1 MVNKHIYR
9 TKTSSASKVMDQV
22 RFFGALA
29 KSPKTIGAVAPTSC
43 ETADLM
49 ASNITRPN
57 KLPVLELGP
66 GTGAITKAILN
77 HGVAEK
83 DLYAVE
89 YNPKFCRELRS
100 RLPQSHIVEGN
111 AFDLDDALAHLG
123 DQEFDCVISGLPLLN
138 FDREMR
144 HQFLR
149 GALKRVPIGRPLVQF
164 SYGIKAP
171 IEVDDPKI
179 VVAKSRWVIRNLP
192 PTRVWTY
199 RYAADE

>member
-1 MVNKHIYR
+1 MNKHALK
-9 TKTSSASKVMDQV
+9 TKTSPVTKVMDQV

-29 KSPKTIGAVAPTSC
+29 KSPKTIGAVAPTSS

-57 KLPVLELGP
+57 QLPVLELGP
-66 GTGAITKAILN
+66 GTGAITNAILN

-89 YNPKFCRELRS
+89 FNPKFCRDLRA
-100 RLPQSHIVEGN
+100 RLPQAHIIEGN
-111 AFDLDDALAHLG
+111 AFELGCALAHLG
-123 DQEFDCVISGLPLLN
+123 EQEFDCVISGLPLLN
-138 FDREMR
+138 FDPAMR
-144 HQFLR
+144 QQFLM
-149 GALKRVPIGRPLVQF
+149 GALKRIPIGRPLVQF

-171 IEVDDPKI
+171 IEVSNPKI
-179 VVAKSRWVIRNLP
+179 KIAKSRWVIKNLP

-199 RYAADE
+199 RYATGK

>member
-1 MVNKHIYR
+1 MANKHYHR
-9 TKTSSASKVMDQV
+9 LRTSSATKVMDQV

-57 KLPVLELGP
+57 ELPVLELGP
-66 GTGAITKAILN
+66 GTGAITSAILR

-89 YNPKFCRELRS
+89 FNPKFCRDLRA
-100 RLPQSHIVEGN
+100 RWPHAQIIEGN
-111 AFDLDDALAHLG
+111 AFELDNALSHLG
-123 DQEFDCVISGLPLLN
+123 EQQFDCVISGLPLLN
-138 FDREMR
+138 FDPELRT
-144 HQFLR
+144 QFLL
-149 GALKRVPIGRPLVQF
+149 GALNRIPIGRPLVQF

-171 IEVDDPKI
+171 IEVTDPNIKM
-179 VVAKSRWVIRNLP
+179 AKSRWVIKNLP

-199 RYAADE
+199 RYASSK

>member
-1 MVNKHIYR
+1 
-9 TKTSSASKVMDQV
+9 MDQV

-43 ETADLM
+43 ETAGLM

-57 KLPVLELGP
+57 ALPVLELGP
-66 GTGAITKAILN
+66 GTGAITNAILH

-89 YNPKFCRELRS
+89 FNPKFCRDLRA
-100 RLPQSHIVEGN
+100 RWPKSHIIEGN
-111 AFDLDDALAHLG
+111 AFDLDSALAHF
-123 DQEFDCVISGLPLLN
+123 DEQKFDCVISGLPLLN
-138 FDREMR
+138 FEPEMR
-144 HQFLR
+144 VQFLL
-149 GALKRVPIGRPLVQF
+149 GALKRVPVGRPLVQF

-171 IEVDDPKI
+171 IEINDPKI
-179 VVAKSRWVIRNLP
+179 KVAKSRWVIRNLP

-199 RYAADE
+199 RYAG

>member
-1 MVNKHIYR
+1 MANKYYHR
-9 TKTSSASKVMDQV
+9 LTTSSAAKVIDQV

-49 ASNITRPN
+49 ASNITRPSE
-57 KLPVLELGP
+57 LPVLELGP
-66 GTGAITKAILN
+66 GTGAITSAILR

-89 YNPKFCRELRS
+89 FNPKFCRDLRTRWPHS
-100 RLPQSHIVEGN
+100 KIIEGN
-111 AFDLDDALAHLG
+111 AFELDTALAHLG
-123 DQEFDCVISGLPLLN
+123 DQQFDCVISGLPLLN
-138 FDREMR
+138 FDPVMR
-144 HQFLR
+144 AQFLL
-149 GALKRVPIGRPLVQF
+149 GALKRIPIGRPLVQF

-171 IEVDDPKI
+171 IEVTDPNIKI
-179 VVAKSRWVIRNLP
+179 TKSRWVIKNLP

-199 RYAADE
+199 RYISSK

>member
-1 MVNKHIYR
+1 
-9 TKTSSASKVMDQV
+9 MDQV

-29 KSPKTIGAVAPTSC
+29 KSPKTIGAVAPTSS

-57 KLPVLELGP
+57 ELPVLELGP
-66 GTGAITKAILN
+66 GTGAITNAILN

-89 YNPKFCRELRS
+89 FNPKFCRDLRA
-100 RLPQSHIVEGN
+100 RLPQAHIIEGN
-111 AFDLDDALAHLG
+111 AFDLDSALAHLG
-123 DQEFDCVISGLPLLN
+123 DQVFDCVISGLPLLN
-138 FDREMR
+138 FDSEMR
-144 HQFLR
+144 VQFLM
-149 GALKRVPIGRPLVQF
+149 GALKRVEVGRPLIQF

-171 IEVDDPKI
+171 IEVNDPKI
-179 VVAKSRWVIRNLP
+179 KVEKSRWVIKNLP

-199 RYAADE
+199 SYVSDR

>member
-1 MVNKHIYR
+1 ME
-9 TKTSSASKVMDQV
+9 QV

-29 KSPKTIGAVAPTSC
+29 KSPKTIGAVAPTSG

-57 KLPVLELGP
+57 ALPVLELGP
-66 GTGAITKAILN
+66 GTGAITSAILH

-89 YNPKFCRELRS
+89 FNPKFCRDLRA
-100 RLPQSHIVEGN
+100 RLPQAHIVEGN
-111 AFDLDDALAHLG
+111 AFELDTALAHLAE
-123 DQEFDCVISGLPLLN
+123 QNFDCVISGLPLLN
-138 FDREMR
+138 FDRAMR
-144 HQFLR
+144 LQFLK
-149 GALKRVPIGRPLVQF
+149 GALKRVPVGRPLVQF

-171 IEVDDPKI
+171 IEVDDPNIK
-179 VVAKSRWVIRNLP
+179 VAKSRWVIKNLP

-199 RYAADE
+199 SYASA